1 MAAVSKTQTF
11 QAPIEN
17 IYNVIVDYESYP
29 DFMEG
34 VSNIEVLD
42 QDEDG
47 ATVEYHL
54 NIIKT
59 FKYTL
64 RLTHD
69 RPNSVSW
76 EFESGDMFKK
86 NNGSWELV
94 DNGDGTTEVTYTL
107 DTKFKGLVPSMITDK
122 LTETSLPAMMA
133 AVEERAKQH

>member
-1 MAAVSKTQTF
+1 MAAVSKTTTF
-11 QAPIEN
+11 NAPIEK
-17 IYNVIVDYESYP
+17 IYDVIIDYASYP
-29 DFMEG
+29 EYMEG
-34 VSNIEVLD
+34 VSAIDILE

-47 ATVEYHL
+47 ALVEYSL

-69 RPNSVSW
+69 RPNSVTW

-94 DNGDGTTEVTYTL
+94 DNEDGTTEVTYTL

-122 LTETSLPAMMA
+122 LTETSLPAMMS
-133 AVEERAKQH
+133 AVEQRAQNA